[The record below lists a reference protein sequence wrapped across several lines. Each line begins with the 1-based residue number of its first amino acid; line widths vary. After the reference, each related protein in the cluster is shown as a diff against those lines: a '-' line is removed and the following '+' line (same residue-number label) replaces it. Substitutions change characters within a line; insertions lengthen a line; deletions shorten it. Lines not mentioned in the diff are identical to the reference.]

1 MRRRQCGNVA
11 IETAMMIPVVVLLI
25 VGTVQIG
32 KVTFQYYTLK
42 KIVYAAGR
50 QLSVQQG
57 VNFCDVGNDAIAQAA
72 INFALNDST
81 GTPIL
86 SNLTTLNVVA
96 ECGDGN
102 GGLTACTSCPDT
114 NPQPGFLL
122 VTIPDGYGVTVR
134 IPFINPIPIT
144 LNPYAL
150 VPFGGV
156 S

>member
-1 MRRRQCGNVA
+1 MRRNRSGNMA
-11 IETAMMIPVVVLLI
+11 IEAALLIPVMLLLI

-57 VNFCDVGNDAIAQAA
+57 VNYCDLANDTVAQAA
-72 INFALNDST
+72 INLALNDTS

-86 SNLTTLNVVA
+86 ADLTTLNITP
-96 ECGDGN
+96 ECGDAN
-102 GGLTACTSCPDT
+102 GVLTACTNCPDT
-114 NPQPGFLL
+114 NPQPGYLL
-122 VTIPDGYGVTVR
+122 VTVPNGYNVTVR
-134 IPFINPIPIT
+134 IPFISAIPIT